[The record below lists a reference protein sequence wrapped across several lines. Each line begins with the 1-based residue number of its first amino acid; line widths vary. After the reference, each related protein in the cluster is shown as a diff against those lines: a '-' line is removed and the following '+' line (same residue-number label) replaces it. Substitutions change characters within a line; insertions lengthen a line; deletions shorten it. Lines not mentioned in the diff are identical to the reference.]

1 MGKEKKERWIKAY
14 TKLLDHPII
23 NKDPDHF
30 IVFCYLLFHAARQ
43 PVTVTYK
50 GENIVLNRGELA
62 TSIRQIARKTHVDKS
77 KVLRVLKRYT
87 SETLIETR
95 TERYGQVIAIVSWDR
110 YNISETPTS
119 ENVRHRTRIEQEYN
133 NNIYINNSVCVIGQ
147 RPHTHPYGKLDN
159 VYLTASEYQDL
170 KATYLDTRKLINKVS
185 LWLTEHERKNHYA
198 VCLKFAESD
207 SWARVKPNEQEQIA
221 AQEREQTPEEKAET
235 ARIKNE
241 VLAKIGRIGNGG
253 TQIQ

>member
-1 MGKEKKERWIKAY
+1 MSKNERWIKAY
-14 TKLLDHPII
+14 TKLLDHPVI

-50 GENIVLNRGELA
+50 GEKIALDRGELA

-95 TERYGQVIAIVSWDR
+95 KERYGQVIAILSWNK
-110 YNISETPTS
+110 YNISETPPF
-119 ENVRHRTRIEQEYN
+119 ENLRHRTRIEQEYN

-185 LWLTEHERKNHYA
+185 LWLTEHDRKNHYA

-207 SWARVKPNEQEQIA
+207 NWPRAKEKELEKV
-221 AQEREQTPEEKAET
+221 EREQTPEEKAE
-235 ARIKNE
+235 ADRIKNE
-241 VLAKIGRIGNGG
+241 VLAKLGRIGNGG
-253 TQIQ
+253 SLQQ